1 MENSKEDQLLLIKA
15 VDIVFTAG
23 VASVSI
29 LQRRLIVGYPQ
40 AAKMIDQMQSL
51 GIVGPFEGSLPRKI
65 LLSESDWTQM
75 KKSYDFS
82 HIPDLQ
88 KPTIGPNGSG
98 VSAKAKSGL
107 SEETIRFVPAKC
119 PSCGG
124 SIDIDLHTK
133 STVCEYCGT
142 KVLMTGHR

>member
-15 VDIVFTAG
+15 VDIIFTAG

-29 LQRRLIVGYPQ
+29 LQRGLIVGYPQ
-40 AAKMIDQMQSL
+40 AAKMVDQMESL
-51 GIVGPFEGSLPRKI
+51 RIVGPFVGSQPRKI
-65 LLSESDWTQM
+65 LISESDWKQM
-75 KKSYDFS
+75 KNSYDFS
-82 HIPDLQ
+82 YIPDLQ
-88 KPTIGPNGSG
+88 KPVISHQAATSPDRKNVAI
-98 VSAKAKSGL
+98 
-107 SEETIRFVPAKC
+107 TFVPAKC

-124 SIDIDLHTK
+124 NIDIDLHTK